1 MRNLRQLFRRS
12 GLLSSDA
19 RRRRSEKKLR
29 NDVSKRRLN
38 NEVLEK
44 RELLAGDILAPSHNY
59 WNPSDV
65 NDDGAIT
72 ARDALAVINRLAVQ
86 GEGEQIDNEGSS
98 LFYDCLLYTSPSPRD
113 QRGSRMPSSA

>member
-44 RELLAGDILAPSHNY
+44 RELLAGDILAPSPNY
-59 WNPSDV
+59 LNPSDV
-65 NDDGAIT
+65 KDY
-72 ARDALAVINRLAVQ
+72 DASYENHCFADHHKLD
-86 GEGEQIDNEGSS
+86 EQCYGV
-98 LFYDCLLYTSPSPRD
+98 
-113 QRGSRMPSSA
+113 